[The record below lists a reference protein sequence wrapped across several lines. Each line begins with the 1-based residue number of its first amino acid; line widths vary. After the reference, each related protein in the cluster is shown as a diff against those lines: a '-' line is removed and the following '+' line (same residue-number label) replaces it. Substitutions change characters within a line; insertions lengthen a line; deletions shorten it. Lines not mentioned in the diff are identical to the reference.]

1 MIFTTSFL
9 TIDSYNDAR
18 FLYRQNLLADTLN
31 KIAFQN
37 VVSLKMHQ
45 VKNTA
50 IGKNIL
56 TVLDPEE
63 NALQPKT
70 KCRLE

>member
-1 MIFTTSFL
+1 MLVFYTAKIYL
-9 TIDSYNDAR
+9 T
-18 FLYRQNLLADTLN
+18 ADTLN

-50 IGKNIL
+50 GKNIL
-56 TVLDPEE
+56 TVL
-63 NALQPKT
+63 
-70 KCRLE
+70 